1 MRVTKKTLERV
12 NEVYNMQVAGLRRE
26 QIVKLARGKHGWDV
40 SPRTID
46 TYIAL
51 AKERFEEEAK
61 VRRGAEIGKAIARY
75 ETIFAKA
82 LSRGE
87 LSAAIRAENGIVELL
102 GLKDAGQDDLSD
114 VDEFLERLLQP

>member
-51 AKERFEEEAK
+51 AKERFEQEAK
-61 VRRGAEIGKAIARY
+61 VRRCAEIGKAIARY
-75 ETIFAKA
+75 ETVFAKA

>member
-1 MRVTKKTLERV
+1 
-12 NEVYNMQVAGLRRE
+12 
-26 QIVKLARGKHGWDV
+26 
-40 SPRTID
+40 
-46 TYIAL
+46 
-51 AKERFEEEAK
+51 AK

-75 ETIFAKA
+75 ETVFAKA

>member
-1 MRVTKKTLERV
+1 VRQTKRTLERV
-12 NEVYNMQVAGLRRE
+12 TEVYHMQVIGLRRD
-26 QIVKLARGKHGWDV
+26 QIIKLAREKHGWDV

-75 ETIFAKA
+75 ETIYAKA
-82 LSRGE
+82 MARHE
-87 LSAAIRAENGIVELL
+87 LNAAIRAENGIVDLL
-102 GLKDAGQDDLSD
+102 DLRAPREGDSSD
-114 VDEFLERLLQP
+114 VDAFLDRLLGR